1 MPPLITFPAEA
12 WASLI
17 LTAERDGV
25 YLEGNILKVLD
36 PGDSASYKAYLDK
49 AVTTDKDKRE
59 LRLGITKQVQD
70 QNKELLDAKEEI
82 EQSKAELESALEQA
96 QEARLEAEGASLTAQ
111 NDLDYMQK
119 RTQFELMGNIVRVA
133 LWVIAG
139 VGVTTTG
146 MYATALFILP
156 PAGGETTLLGNTW
169 SNMFGILLT
178 NSFSIIGT
186 IMGVKYATEGRGGN
200 ESG

>member
-1 MPPLITFPAEA
+1 MPEITFPAEA
-12 WASLI
+12 WANLI
-17 LTAERDGV
+17 LTAERDRI

-36 PGDSASYKAYLDK
+36 PGESPSYQAYLDK
-49 AVTTDKDKRE
+49 AITTDKEKRE
-59 LRLGITKQVQD
+59 QRLAVTKQVQD
-70 QNKELLDAKEEI
+70 QNNELLKAKGEI
-82 EQSKAELESALEQA
+82 EQSQHELEDALERAEQA
-96 QEARLEAEGASLTAQ
+96 RKEAEGAWQTAQ

-133 LWVIAG
+133 LLVIAG
-139 VGVTTTG
+139 VGFTTTA

-156 PAGGETTLLGNTW
+156 PAGGDTTLLGNTW

-186 IMGVKYATEGRGGN
+186 IMGVKYATEGRGGSEN
-200 ESG
+200 G